1 MSFIQANLIHL
12 LAAIWFIICWAGYT
26 RYASWKARDTACLAS
41 VMHLYRE
48 DWMRRMLLRD
58 NRIADASVIGNLERN
73 ASFFAS
79 STLII
84 LAGILTVLGASDRA
98 VSLLADLPL
107 VQQASQ
113 GMAELKLLCLALVFV
128 YAFFTFS
135 WCMRQYN
142 FAAVLVGSAPMIGE
156 RHVSEQERKAFASR
170 AARVISMAANQFNF
184 GLRSYY
190 FGMTM
195 LAWFVSPWLFML
207 MSAARGLRVVSAR
220 VSFGCTGCDG
230 LYAYRSASARGGQG
244 SGLTAQQLS
253 WMPDTRKP
261 APGGFSFAAKTV
273 SVGFRRGGR
282 CLFLLGGAVRFRLS
296 FGSFGVFFRRVVH
309 FILCFVHVLLSLFS
323 VLVGILSFVLGFFIA
338 GGETEGGGQHQGNSK
353 SLTHGVFL
361 LMDITTGRLSRAP
374 GVKFLL
380 IP

>member
-1 MSFIQANLIHL
+1 MSFIQANLTHL
-12 LAAIWFIICWAGYT
+12 LAAVWFIICWGGYT
-26 RYASWKARDTACLAS
+26 RYATWKARDTACLAS

-48 DWMRRMLLRD
+48 DWMRRMLLRE

-113 GMAELKLLCLALVFV
+113 GMAEVKLLCLALVFV

-156 RHVSEQERKAFASR
+156 RHVSEQERKAFALR

-207 MSAARGLRVVSAR
+207 MSAGVV
-220 VSFGCTGCDG
+220 
-230 LYAYRSASARGGQG
+230 
-244 SGLTAQQLS
+244 
-253 WMPDTRKP
+253 
-261 APGGFSFAAKTV
+261 
-273 SVGFRRGGR
+273 
-282 CLFLLGGAVRFRLS
+282 
-296 FGSFGVFFRRVVH
+296 
-309 FILCFVHVLLSLFS
+309 
-323 VLVGILSFVLGFFIA
+323 FVLYQREFHSDVLDVMVYTP
-338 GGETEGGGQHQGNSK
+338 TE
-353 SLTHGVFL
+353 V
-361 LMDITTGRLSRAP
+361 P
-374 GVKFLL
+374 PPEVVKDVA
-380 IP
+380 